1 MSASR
6 PGTEGPAEG
15 RPAADRIIVADD
27 HWLVRVSLVQI
38 VGRIAPRATV
48 VEAAD
53 YRQLAA
59 QVATVPADHILL
71 DLRMPGLANW
81 RAEAPK
87 IVAGL
92 APGRV
97 IIISGLEEPDY
108 IQRLVLAGAVG
119 FIPKRYEHHQM
130 ISTLRFLFDGG
141 TYFPPDIVSAA
152 PKPAALLAGA
162 GLTASGLTRRQL
174 DVLSLIGQGLPNKQI
189 ASRLALSE
197 ATVKVH
203 LNAIYKALGLTNRT
217 EAALA
222 ARSLGPG
229 LAEPI

>member
-1 MSASR
+1 M
-6 PGTEGPAEG
+6 
-15 RPAADRIIVADD
+15 DRIVVADD
-27 HWLVRVSLVQI
+27 HWLVRASLVQI
-38 VGRIAPRATV
+38 VGRIAPRTTV

-53 YRQLAA
+53 YRQLAT
-59 QVATVPADHILL
+59 QTATVPAGHVLL

-81 RAEAPK
+81 RAEAPGV
-87 IVAGL
+87 VADL
-92 APGRV
+92 APARVV
-97 IIISGLEEPDY
+97 IISALEEPDY

-130 ISTLRFLFDGG
+130 ISTLRFIFEGG

-152 PKPAALLAGA
+152 PRPATMLAAEGLITT
-162 GLTASGLTRRQL
+162 GLTPRQR
-174 DVLSLIGQGLPNKQI
+174 DVLTLIGQGLPNKQI

-222 ARSLGPG
+222 ARNLGSG
-229 LAEPI
+229 WSDAI